1 MNRITLIAAAALLVA
16 PLALAAP
23 AAAETKKPADLRLE
37 VNGGANWGDPHLSLN
52 GVEDD
57 LNVGTGYSVGAQAWL
72 DRVGFDYLSLGAQYL
87 YLRQGNFSESGP
99 ISAPGITGSGS
110 VEVRP
115 SLHTFFINAA
125 LRYPEGSINPYVGG
139 GIGVAISRASVDAS
153 GTVTVNGQTVSGS
166 GSDSDSSANFAGQV
180 FGGVDVA
187 VTDNVYLG
195 VSGRYILTD
204 SNLFGIDVQSRI
216 FSAMAT
222 LGYRF

>member
-1 MNRITLIAAAALLVA
+1 M
-16 PLALAAP
+16 
-23 AAAETKKPADLRLE
+23 
-37 VNGGANWGDPHLSLN
+37 
-52 GVEDD
+52 
-57 LNVGTGYSVGAQAWL
+57 
-72 DRVGFDYLSLGAQYL
+72 
-87 YLRQGNFSESGP
+87 
-99 ISAPGITGSGS
+99 
-110 VEVRP
+110 
-115 SLHTFFINAA
+115 
-125 LRYPEGSINPYVGG
+125 
-139 GIGVAISRASVDAS
+139 
-153 GTVTVNGQTVSGS
+153 TVNGQTVSGS